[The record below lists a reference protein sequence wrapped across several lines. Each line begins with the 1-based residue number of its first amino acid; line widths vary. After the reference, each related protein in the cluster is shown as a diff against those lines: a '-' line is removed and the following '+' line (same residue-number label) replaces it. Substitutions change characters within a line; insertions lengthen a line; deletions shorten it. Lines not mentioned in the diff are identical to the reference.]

1 MCSED
6 YPCDHDGLC
15 SDAGMCLCLVDYIGV
30 YCEYLRG
37 TQAPL
42 HYYEFL
48 SIGYVLIKY
57 FRGGGQHMFS
67 NLPTH
72 WLVLPHM
79 ILIHMEAIY

>member
-42 HYYEFL
+42 QYYANF
-48 SIGYVLIKY
+48 SGYV
-57 FRGGGQHMFS
+57 MC
-67 NLPTH
+67 
-72 WLVLPHM
+72 
-79 ILIHMEAIY
+79 